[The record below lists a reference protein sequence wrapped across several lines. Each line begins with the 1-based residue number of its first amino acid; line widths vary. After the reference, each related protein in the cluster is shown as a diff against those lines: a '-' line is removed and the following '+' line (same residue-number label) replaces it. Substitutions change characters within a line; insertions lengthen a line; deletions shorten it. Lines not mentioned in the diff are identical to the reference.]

1 MWKLCGHPGGKRD
14 ERLEAQTCK
23 EVAQWSRRRCESLG
37 HSALA
42 QAGAQTAR
50 EKALRVKYRQPKLGT
65 VMSV

>member
-1 MWKLCGHPGGKRD
+1 MLKLCGHPGGKRD

-23 EVAQWSRRRCESLG
+23 EVAQWSRRRCERLG
-37 HSALA
+37 HGALA